1 MIGQSIRPTDTENPM
16 RTSIFVASMLLFGT
30 PAVAAD
36 PIQGEWLTQDGGSKV
51 RLGTCPGNPILLCG
65 VVSWLPAAEANDLDS
80 KNPNAGLRKHPILG
94 TQTIIGFKQSA
105 PGKWTGGK
113 LYDPATGKTY
123 SGKISINPNGT
134 LKVQGCVMM
143 ICETETWTRA

>member
-1 MIGQSIRPTDTENPM
+1 M
-16 RTSIFVASMLLFGT
+16 RTSVLVAGLLLFGA

-36 PIQGEWLTQDGGSKV
+36 PVQGEWLTQDGGSKV
-51 RLGTCPGNPILLCG
+51 RIGACPGNASLLCG
-65 VVSWLPAAEANDLDS
+65 VVSWLPAAEAKALDG
-80 KNPNAGLRKHPILG
+80 KNPSAALRKRPILG
-94 TQTIIGFKQSA
+94 MQTISGFKQSA

-123 SGKISINPNGT
+123 SGKISINSDGT

-143 ICETETWTRA
+143 ICEPQTWKRA